1 MAGFVQ
7 ELGQGT
13 FDQEVLQAEAP
24 VLVDFWASW
33 CMPCRMMA
41 PVLEEVAHEWNGKLK
56 VCKLNTDE
64 VSEVAGRYGIS
75 AIPTLI
81 LFQNGQEHDRIV
93 GYVPKAT
100 IESKIKKLVK
110 D

>member
-1 MAGFVQ
+1 MAGLVH
-7 ELGQGT
+7 ELGQED
-13 FDQEVLQAEAP
+13 FEREVLQSDSP

-41 PVLEEVAHEWNGKLK
+41 PVLEEVAQEWAGKVK

-64 VSEVAGRYGIS
+64 VSEIAGRYGIS

-81 LFQNGQEHDRIV
+81 IFQGGQERDRIV
-93 GYVPKAT
+93 GYVPKTT
-100 IESKIKKLVK
+100 IEGKIKTLTKT
-110 D
+110 